1 MKKGIYLHIPFCVK
15 KCAYCDFYSRAA
27 SPALV
32 EGYVCALIKQIEST
46 PCNND
51 PVGSVYFGGG
61 TPSMLSPE
69 QLGRIFFALKDRNIT
84 PDAEITIE
92 CNPEDMT
99 EEFAR
104 SVKALGFNRISLGV
118 QSFDQKELTALGRSH
133 TAKIAEN
140 AVVIAKKHFN
150 NVSVDLMLGTP
161 AQTKESLELSLSRC
175 MALQPDHIS
184 AYLMKV
190 YDGTVFGRKGV
201 QEADEELSEAL
212 YLRTSEFFRGLG
224 YEHYEISS
232 FSLNGKYSRHNL
244 LYWTGGEYEAFG
256 SGACGYE
263 KGVRY
268 RYPNGAENFIN
279 GNAEKLI
286 EETETE
292 VSKVEET
299 VIFGLRTSRGI
310 PLSLLSGEAE
320 AYARELEKG
329 GFAAVTEGVLRLT
342 PRGWLLSNE
351 IITEILMKIQ

>member
-1 MKKGIYLHIPFCVK
+1 MKKGIYLHIPFCAK

-27 SPALV
+27 SPAIV

-46 PCNND
+46 PYDNS

-69 QLGRIFFALKDRNIT
+69 QLGRIFFALKGRNIA

-99 EEFAR
+99 ENFAV

-118 QSFDQKELTALGRSH
+118 QSFEQKELTALGRSH
-133 TAKIAEN
+133 TAEMAEN
-140 AVVIAKKHFN
+140 AVVIAKNHFG

-161 AQTKESLELSLSRC
+161 AQTKESLEASLSRC
-175 MALQPDHIS
+175 EALQPDHIS

-190 YDGTVFGRKGV
+190 YENTVFGRNGV
-201 QEADEELSEAL
+201 EEADEELSEAL
-212 YLRTSEFFRGLG
+212 YLRASDFLRGLG

-232 FSLNGKYSRHNL
+232 FSLNGKYSRHNM

-263 KGVRY
+263 NGVRY
-268 RYPNGAENFIN
+268 RYPNGAENFIS
-279 GNAEKLI
+279 GTTEKLI
-286 EETETE
+286 EETET
-292 VSKVEET
+292 SASIEEESI
-299 VIFGLRTSRGI
+299 IFGLRTSRGV
-310 PLSLLSGEAE
+310 PLSLLSEDAK
-320 AYARELEKG
+320 AYARELEAR
-329 GFAAVTEGVLRLT
+329 GFALLTKNALRLT
-342 PRGWLLSNE
+342 PKGWLLSNE
-351 IITEILMKIQ
+351 IITEILLKA